1 MTTNTDYITCLYRG
15 SQKNFVVPY
24 FDFDKCEK
32 FGIAQIYQNSFLST
46 NFRYSISFFSNLD
59 SLTLR
64 LYVLQTKKL
73 ETFLWKKRCSVL
85 IYTGS
90 LTNQREKKLK

>member
-32 FGIAQIYQNSFLST
+32 FGIAQIYQKLFPFDEFPLFYFIFFKFGIL
-46 NFRYSISFFSNLD
+46 NFEIVCVAD
-59 SLTLR
+59 
-64 LYVLQTKKL
+64 KK
-73 ETFLWKKRCSVL
+73 T
-85 IYTGS
+85 
-90 LTNQREKKLK
+90 